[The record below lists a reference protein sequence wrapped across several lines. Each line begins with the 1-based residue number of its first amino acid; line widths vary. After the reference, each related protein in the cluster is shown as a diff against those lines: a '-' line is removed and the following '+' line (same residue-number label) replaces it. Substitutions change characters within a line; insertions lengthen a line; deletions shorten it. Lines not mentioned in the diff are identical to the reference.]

1 MTVTK
6 AGAGACASTASSTTL
21 SERRQKAEENYL
33 ARLRKAGSKTPKE
46 PAKEPA
52 KEPRSRS
59 TTKRVIEAKKPAPS
73 KPSRPEFV
81 DQTPS
86 PAKAKNKPAA
96 ASPAK
101 KFSPAKAKQKSAS
114 ASPAAEK
121 EFLETSSVLPEEAV
135 EPEKDVE
142 PETPALAKEEAII
155 DRQEEAI
162 EAVQEEELFGL
173 EEDTVMIAPLPRK
186 ASASLGDDD
195 LQKSSALQS
204 QLVQVVQQAKACL
217 AFEQKA
223 GDGDEFPT
231 GFLEE
236 MIRRGNNRMLDSPES
251 EDSAD
256 CRQAPVTGGLKPG
269 PLFTGEPVL
278 EEPCQ
283 DDSVKPHDDQVLEEP
298 CQNDSIKPHE
308 DEVLEEPCQHDSVKP
323 HEDQVLEEPC
333 QDDSVKP
340 HDDEVLEEPCQHDSV
355 KPHDD
360 EVLEEPCQDDSV
372 KPHEDE
378 VLEEPCQHDSV
389 KPHEDEVLEE
399 PCQHDSVKPHDDEVL
414 EEPCQDDSFKP
425 HDDEV
430 LEEPCQDDSF
440 KPHEDQVLEEQCQD
454 DSIKPHEVEVLEEPR
469 QDDYDSVKPHEEKD
483 MSVTG
488 HDRVLDTL
496 EAEQEDDLALFRQVP
511 TTDVQE
517 LQPGPLFTESEQA
530 LCGDAVLGLISLEQ
544 EEPRPADFDALLP
557 ARVEQVS
564 EESSQDD
571 SFQGHGDEETVDLA
585 SLQARLCRN
594 STARPL
600 VLGAISEDEGTDTS
614 SLAVKPAEEK
624 CAEAGPR
631 SSIVSL
637 DSELSAIPQEET
649 TMSFLKF
656 QQLDSLGPLQE
667 IDDPSRAED
676 EAPEKLLDTSEE
688 WLHEQEVPDALDKQ
702 LEASDQMASPDTLEA
717 EDAEPEALAQT
728 PVQDVQ
734 DALDKQIEVK
744 NMRVRH
750 IFASPDTLEAED
762 AEPEALAQTPVQD
775 VQDALD
781 KQIEEDS
788 SSHGMTPGPHEVIS
802 PAPLRVPETTPSK
815 CSDFLN
821 EAGKDEMLREVA
833 KQLQAVSVSV
843 GKGSHLAEKPQWMSL
858 ADASRAGIPVDR
870 AAGSRRRAPTKER
883 EQRDERV
890 RAQSRGI
897 LTRIRLKTATL
908 VSKKQCLSLAL
919 LGAGCMCVAAV
930 ELAWRLGP
938 EPEWFA

>member
-1 MTVTK
+1 
-6 AGAGACASTASSTTL
+6 
-21 SERRQKAEENYL
+21 
-33 ARLRKAGSKTPKE
+33 
-46 PAKEPA
+46 
-52 KEPRSRS
+52 
-59 TTKRVIEAKKPAPS
+59 
-73 KPSRPEFV
+73 
-81 DQTPS
+81 
-86 PAKAKNKPAA
+86 
-96 ASPAK
+96 
-101 KFSPAKAKQKSAS
+101 
-114 ASPAAEK
+114 
-121 EFLETSSVLPEEAV
+121 
-135 EPEKDVE
+135 
-142 PETPALAKEEAII
+142 
-155 DRQEEAI
+155 
-162 EAVQEEELFGL
+162 
-173 EEDTVMIAPLPRK
+173 
-186 ASASLGDDD
+186 
-195 LQKSSALQS
+195 
-204 QLVQVVQQAKACL
+204 
-217 AFEQKA
+217 
-223 GDGDEFPT
+223 
-231 GFLEE
+231 
-236 MIRRGNNRMLDSPES
+236 
-251 EDSAD
+251 
-256 CRQAPVTGGLKPG
+256 
-269 PLFTGEPVL
+269 
-278 EEPCQ
+278 
-283 DDSVKPHDDQVLEEP
+283 
-298 CQNDSIKPHE
+298 
-308 DEVLEEPCQHDSVKP
+308 
-323 HEDQVLEEPC
+323 
-333 QDDSVKP
+333 
-340 HDDEVLEEPCQHDSV
+340 
-355 KPHDD
+355 
-360 EVLEEPCQDDSV
+360 
-372 KPHEDE
+372 
-378 VLEEPCQHDSV
+378 
-389 KPHEDEVLEE
+389 
-399 PCQHDSVKPHDDEVL
+399 
-414 EEPCQDDSFKP
+414 
-425 HDDEV
+425 
-430 LEEPCQDDSF
+430 
-440 KPHEDQVLEEQCQD
+440 
-454 DSIKPHEVEVLEEPR
+454 
-469 QDDYDSVKPHEEKD
+469 
-483 MSVTG
+483 
-488 HDRVLDTL
+488 
-496 EAEQEDDLALFRQVP
+496 LFRQVP

-649 TMSFLKF
+649 TMSLKF

-667 IDDPSRAED
+667 IDDPSRED

-702 LEASDQMASPDTLEA
+702 LEASDQM
-717 EDAEPEALAQT
+717 
-728 PVQDVQ
+728 
-734 DALDKQIEVK
+734 
-744 NMRVRH
+744 
-750 IFASPDTLEAED
+750 ASPDTLEAED